1 MKIKLLILL
10 FVTNNIFSQISKETA
25 KTLSYKQETADFI
38 SKLRKEALIN
48 KRPEIGSFDVSI
60 SFFEKVISNK
70 LNINDFYRHVYKYI
84 ESYSDEKSYEYN
96 ELTGEH
102 DLLVIEPKII
112 LNYKG
117 SKLVITLH
125 SADNEENPIYY
136 IKTSLVCDCV
146 WFNIKTQAKNNGYT
160 QYEYTD
166 NPDKKNDLFGGLN
179 IKYKKANINL
189 YYEKYKSKSYS
200 EFTLSQDRPKSK
212 KPTNSNEYLEYAKIR
227 YKEGK
232 VIEAIENTNKALEM
246 NKLNADAFFFRAE
259 IAYDYIGARTEFT
272 KGSQTW
278 EAMEFLNKAISVN
291 DKNDKFF
298 IKRGNLF
305 DIIGQNENA
314 ILDYKK
320 AVEIDPTSANYYVF
334 IDYLIKQN
342 DFQTAKVEID
352 KLITKFPNSTQLLVR
367 RAIVKYK
374 TDDKCSA
381 KQDLLKAKE
390 LGFNLSGRLD
400 LIAILEYNC

>member
-1 MKIKLLILL
+1 
-10 FVTNNIFSQISKETA
+10 
-25 KTLSYKQETADFI
+25 
-38 SKLRKEALIN
+38 
-48 KRPEIGSFDVSI
+48 
-60 SFFEKVISNK
+60 
-70 LNINDFYRHVYKYI
+70 
-84 ESYSDEKSYEYN
+84 
-96 ELTGEH
+96 
-102 DLLVIEPKII
+102 
-112 LNYKG
+112 
-117 SKLVITLH
+117 
-125 SADNEENPIYY
+125 
-136 IKTSLVCDCV
+136 
-146 WFNIKTQAKNNGYT
+146 
-160 QYEYTD
+160 
-166 NPDKKNDLFGGLN
+166 
-179 IKYKKANINL
+179 
-189 YYEKYKSKSYS
+189 
-200 EFTLSQDRPKSK
+200 
-212 KPTNSNEYLEYAKIR
+212 
-227 YKEGK
+227 
-232 VIEAIENTNKALEM
+232 M

-278 EAMEFLNKAISVN
+278 ETMEFLNKAIGVN
-291 DKNDKFF
+291 DKNDKFH

-320 AVEIDPTSANYYVF
+320 AVEIDPTSANYYIF

-342 DFQTAKVEID
+342 DFKTAKVEID

>member
-1 MKIKLLILL
+1 MKIKLFILL
-10 FVTNNIFSQISKETA
+10 FVTNNIFCQISKETE
-25 KTLSYKQETADFI
+25 KTLSYKQEAAGYI
-38 SKLRKEALIN
+38 AKLKKEALIN
-48 KRPEIGSFDVSI
+48 KRPEIGNFDVSV

-84 ESYSDEKSYEYN
+84 ENYYDEKSYEYN

-112 LNYKG
+112 LNFKG
-117 SKLVITLH
+117 SKIVITLH

-136 IKTSLVCDCV
+136 IKASLVCSCD
-146 WFNIKTQAKNNGYT
+146 WFNIKTQAKNGGYI

-179 IKYKKANINL
+179 IKYKKTNL
-189 YYEKYKSKSYS
+189 KLFYEKYKSKSYS
-200 EFTLSQDRPKSK
+200 EFTLSQDRPKAK
-212 KPTNSNEYLEYAKIR
+212 KPSNSNEYLEYARIR

-232 VIEAIENTNKALEM
+232 VIEAIENINKALEI
-246 NKLNADAFFFRAE
+246 NKLNADAMFLRAE
-259 IAYDYIGARTEFT
+259 IAYDYINGREEFV

-278 EAMEFLNKAISVN
+278 EAMEFLNKAIDIN

-298 IKRGNLF
+298 MKRGNLF
-305 DIIGQNENA
+305 DIIGQSDKA

-320 AVEIDPTSANYYVF
+320 AVEIDPTSANYYIF

-342 DFQTAKVEID
+342 DFKTAKVEID

-367 RAIVKYK
+367 RAIVKFK

>member
-1 MKIKLLILL
+1 MKIKLFILL
-10 FVTNNIFSQISKETA
+10 FVTNNIFCQISKETE
-25 KTLSYKQETADFI
+25 KTLSYKQEAAGYI
-38 SKLRKEALIN
+38 AKLKKEALIN
-48 KRPEIGSFDVSI
+48 KRPEIGNFDVSV

-84 ESYSDEKSYEYN
+84 ESYYDEKSYEYN

-112 LNYKG
+112 LNFKG
-117 SKLVITLH
+117 SKIVITLH

-136 IKTSLVCDCV
+136 IKAGLVCSCD
-146 WFNIKTQAKNNGYT
+146 WFNIKTQAKNSGFS

-166 NPDKKNDLFGGLN
+166 NPDKRNDIFGGLS
-179 IKYKKANINL
+179 IKYKKANYKI
-189 YYEKYKSKSYS
+189 YYNKYKSKAYS
-200 EFTLSQDRPKSK
+200 EFTLSQDRPKAK
-212 KPTNSNEYLEYAKIR
+212 KPSNSNEYLEYAKIR

-232 VIEAIENTNKALEM
+232 VIEAIENINKALEM
-246 NKLNADAFFFRAE
+246 DKLNADAIFFRAE

-278 EAMEFLNKAISVN
+278 EAMEFLNKAIAVN
-291 DKNDKFF
+291 DKSDKFF

-305 DIIGQNENA
+305 DIIGQSDSA

-320 AVEIDPTSANYYVF
+320 AVEIDPTSANYYIF

-342 DFQTAKVEID
+342 DFKTAKVEID
-352 KLITKFPNSTQLLVR
+352 KLITKFPKSTQLLVR
-367 RAIVKYK
+367 SAIVKYK
-374 TDDKCSA
+374 TDDKCNA

-390 LGFNLSGRLD
+390 LGFNMSGRLD
-400 LIAILEYNC
+400 LIAILEYVC